1 MLTPCKSCVSLK
13 KLEQFLNFRIF
24 EYCLEGK
31 YMSKEKEIQ
40 ALVNLLDD
48 SNSEIYDIVK
58 GKLLDWGTEAIES
71 LEETWQKSTDSEYQ
85 TRIEEIVHEIQ
96 FRDLKQKL
104 SDWKQ
109 NEEENLMKGAILL
122 ARYQYPDLHEEE
134 VYKNLDLLF
143 KDLKAIDFSKSTP
156 REKIRIVN
164 HVLYDVHKY
173 QQFKNQAKNSA
184 HSPAS
189 NYIHLVLEN
198 KKGNPLAMS
207 IIYLI
212 CCQAVNIPVMGVN
225 LPEHFIIAYLDEL
238 ENNELKFHD
247 SVKDFQ
253 FPQLNQ
259 YKDVLFYIDPFAKG
273 SMFTRNEI
281 DDFLKHLKIAKRED
295 FYTPCSNTEMLVRM
309 VNNLIYF
316 YQGMNYHYKVREL
329 TDIRLLLLGD

>member
-1 MLTPCKSCVSLK
+1 
-13 KLEQFLNFRIF
+13 
-24 EYCLEGK
+24 
-31 YMSKEKEIQ
+31 MSKDKEIQ

-48 SNSEIYDIVK
+48 SNSEIFDIVK
-58 GKLLDWGTEAIES
+58 EKLLDWGTEAILP
-71 LEETWQKSTDSEYQ
+71 LEETWQKSSDAEYQ

-104 SDWKQ
+104 TDWKQ
-109 NEEENLMKGAILL
+109 FEENNLLKGALLL
-122 ARYQYPDLHEEE
+122 AKYQYPDLNDEE
-134 VYKNLDLLF
+134 VYKNLDLIF

-164 HVLYDVHKY
+164 HVIYDVHKY
-173 QQFKNQAKNSA
+173 QQINNQAKNSA

-207 IIYLI
+207 IVYLI
-212 CCQAVNIPVMGVN
+212 CCQAVNIPVTGVN
-225 LPEHFIIAYLDEL
+225 LPEHFIIGYLDGL
-238 ENNELKFHD
+238 ENNDLKFHD

-253 FPQLNQ
+253 FPSFQHK
-259 YKDVLFYIDPFAKG
+259 KDVLFYVDPFAKG

-281 DDFLKHLKIAKRED
+281 DDFLKHLKIAKRDD
-295 FYTPCSNTEMLVRM
+295 FYSPCSNVEMLVRM

-316 YQGMNYHYKVREL
+316 YQGMNYQYKVREL
-329 TDIRLLLLGD
+329 TQLRLLLLGD